1 MILFKQLKEVQEFT
15 NHWVTEY
22 DEERPN
28 ESLGKLTQREYLVV
42 N

>member
-1 MILFKQLKEVQEFT
+1 MFVFKQLKEVQRFT

-22 DEERPN
+22 DEGRLN
-28 ESLGKLTQREYLVV
+28 ESHGKLTPREYLAV